1 MTNQQTTEFMLKLLN
16 WWPNLYRENDPDEMS
31 DAWAVSLTDVPYD
44 AAMAGAVALSRTM
57 KWPPTVAEICEAA
70 KPYIGFRPDLLNVRV
85 AIEAHEELNLPLPP
99 WFYTAAQKY
108 AAQIPPDYQPAA
120 LLQGGLLNGK

>member
-1 MTNQQTTEFMLKLLN
+1 MLKLLN

-31 DAWAVSLTDVPYD
+31 DAWAVSLTNVPYD

-57 KWPPTVAEICEAA
+57 TWPPAVAEICEAA
-70 KPYIGFRPDLLNVRV
+70 KPYIGFQPDLLNVRV
-85 AIEAHEELNLPLPP
+85 AIDAHEELNLPLPP
-99 WFYTAAQKY
+99 WFYAAAQKY
-108 AAQIPPDYQPAA
+108 ADKLPAAYQPAA

>member
-1 MTNQQTTEFMLKLLN
+1 MLKLLN

-57 KWPPTVAEICEAA
+57 TWPPAVAEICEAA
-70 KPYIGFRPDLLNVRV
+70 KPYIGFQPDLMNVLHFV
-85 AIEAHEELNLPLPP
+85 SLLSFLPYSDKIEGGRGKAPGSPLLICGAE
-99 WFYTAAQKY
+99 WRS
-108 AAQIPPDYQPAA
+108 
-120 LLQGGLLNGK
+120 

>member
-1 MTNQQTTEFMLKLLN
+1 MLKLLN

-57 KWPPTVAEICEAA
+57 KWPPTVAEIREAA
-70 KPYIGFRPDLLNVRV
+70 KPYICSGLPWRIDTLQPGRPAVM
-85 AIEAHEELNLPLPP
+85 
-99 WFYTAAQKY
+99 
-108 AAQIPPDYQPAA
+108 
-120 LLQGGLLNGK
+120 